1 MVWLSPRRPPVTD
14 LLILAGLI
22 LERDENHKSNEC
34 QSSVK
39 IQMILDLGLETSDIE
54 YDFFFRGWG
63 EAHWGWKP
71 GPHPCQTL
79 ILPLSCTLSP
89 TWELQYVFQVLVKE
103 IRILMERNFR
113 NEANL

>member
-39 IQMILDLGLETSDIE
+39 IQMILDLGLANSDIE
-54 YDFFFRGWG
+54 YDFFSGVG
-63 EAHWGWKP
+63 EKHTGGGNQGLTHAKHSFY
-71 GPHPCQTL
+71 H
-79 ILPLSCTLSP
+79 
-89 TWELQYVFQVLVKE
+89 
-103 IRILMERNFR
+103 
-113 NEANL
+113 